1 MGRRCLLHLR
11 SQTLQPRWANS
22 EDMPENKIMSG

>member
-1 MGRRCLLHLR
+1 MGRRCLLLLR

-22 EDMPENKIMSG
+22 EDMPENKLSG